1 MVNNKI
7 SLNNFKV
14 EMISL
19 SRDCCTAAIVVN
31 SNSYLF
37 IVILDILNTLVDVDG
52 KTNTGEKIFA
62 NMACRGTC
70 ISVCYL

>member
-1 MVNNKI
+1 M
-7 SLNNFKV
+7 NNFKV

-37 IVILDILNTLVDVDG
+37 IVVLDILNTLVDVDA
-52 KTNTGEKIFA
+52 KTNTGEKIFS
-62 NMACRGTC
+62 NMGCRGTC
-70 ISVCYL
+70 KSVCYL